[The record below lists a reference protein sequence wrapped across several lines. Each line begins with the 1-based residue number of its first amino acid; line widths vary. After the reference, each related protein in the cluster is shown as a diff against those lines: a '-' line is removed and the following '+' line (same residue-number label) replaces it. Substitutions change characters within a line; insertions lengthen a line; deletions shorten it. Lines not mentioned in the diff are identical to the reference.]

1 MRNGAL
7 LSSREFQVWGFAL
20 TWLACVG
27 LPVTL
32 RAEVEGTLSAKEVKP
47 GAVLLRHTA
56 ERTEKISGF
65 YVRLANC
72 LGPTEKPV
80 VAALRSGDTLRPER
94 VTLPVFPFPLIKY
107 TRPAGPVY
115 PPLDVGQE
123 YRVALAAPL
132 ELKVGEAV
140 TLEVESCGPME
151 SGVVAGL
158 QFQGV
163 WPLTGMRQPFR
174 AARSCGPVSR
184 VAWSE
189 REVVCTGN
197 QVKFDPEC
205 APQNNSGIV
214 ADADGTLF
222 QFSAY
227 YSVDEQYGGGRGGS
241 YSRIFGFRKAP
252 GAAEWEKLG
261 LIVDP
266 VPDGLTYA
274 GDPFVFRDLDG
285 TPCLAYSTADGT
297 DGFADWK
304 LIDGMV
310 RRSKT
315 KSFAGPWGE
324 PHAFYEKFPRH
335 GGSLHEGRM
344 IGIRIY
350 PRVET
355 KDYVLLWQH
364 GAPDIHVRGVII
376 PDLNAKLTH
385 EQIQQAAVLARNQE
399 EGGGGFQR
407 DGKGYLST
415 WQIPGLNDP
424 TGVQRLYEFELA
436 DPLNPE
442 KWRVVP
448 GSWGFNDGTDPV
460 EDGGC
465 TADAWALSMV
475 GDDLWATVV
484 TWSVSNQKNSTLACR
499 VPWELRVGETFRYGV
514 SKLAAYRD
522 VVPVV
527 EYAVGDAC
535 SLRFDFS
542 GKGKEAYAF
551 LLLGPA
557 RQALW
562 CGTVGLEVSD
572 KGMRLVAYSADL
584 KPTGLTPYQEPCW
597 AEGKTL
603 RLKLQREGLRIT
615 AWVDGAQCGPVT
627 VTDESRIQFL
637 SEPQRF
643 KLYGWQGGLY
653 AIKNAVL
660 ADGPEQ

>member
-1 MRNGAL
+1 M
-7 LSSREFQVWGFAL
+7 FAL
-20 TWLACVG
+20 ALTRLTCMGGGATLQAG
-27 LPVTL
+27 IENALP
-32 RAEVEGTLSAKEVKP
+32 AKEIRP

-56 ERTEKISGF
+56 ERAERVSGF

-72 LGPTEKPV
+72 LGPEEKPV
-80 VAALRSGDTLRPER
+80 VAALRTGAALRPER
-94 VTLPVFPFPLIKY
+94 VAIPVFPFPLVKY
-107 TRPAGPVY
+107 TKANDHVY

-123 YRVALAAPL
+123 YRVALSPPL
-132 ELKVGEAV
+132 ELNAGAV
-140 TLEVESCGPME
+140 VTVEVASCGQMD

-163 WPLTGMRQPFR
+163 WPLAEMRQPFR

-184 VAWSE
+184 VDWSA
-189 REVVCTGN
+189 REVVCIGN
-197 QVKFDPEC
+197 QIKFDPEC
-205 APQNNSGIV
+205 APQNNSGIA
-214 ADADGTLF
+214 ADADGTLY

-252 GAAEWEKLG
+252 GATEWEKMG
-261 LIVDP
+261 LLVDP
-266 VPDGLTYA
+266 VPAGLTYA
-274 GDPFVFRDLDG
+274 GDPFIFRDLDG

-297 DGFADWK
+297 DGFSDWK
-304 LIDGMV
+304 LIDGRV
-310 RRSKT
+310 LRSRT

-324 PHAFYEKFPRH
+324 PHALYEKFPRH
-335 GGSLHEGRM
+335 GGGRHEGRM

-364 GAPDIHVRGVII
+364 GSPDIHVRGVII

-415 WQIPGLNDP
+415 WQIPCIND
-424 TGVQRLYEFELA
+424 TTALQRLYEFDLA

-448 GSWGFNDGTDPV
+448 GSWGFNDGTHPV

-465 TADAWALSMV
+465 TADSWSLSMV

-484 TWSVSNQKNSTLACR
+484 TWSVSNHKNAVLACR
-499 VPWELRVGETFRYGV
+499 VPWEKRLGDSFRYGV
-514 SKLAAYRD
+514 TKVASYRD

-535 SLRFDFS
+535 SLSLDFT
-542 GKGKEAYAF
+542 GQGKEAYAF

-557 RQALW
+557 SQSLW
-562 CGTVGLEVSD
+562 RGTVGLEVSD
-572 KGMRLVAYSADL
+572 KGTRLVAYSADL
-584 KPTGLTPYQEPCW
+584 KPAGLTPYQEPRW

-603 RLKLQREGLRIT
+603 KLKLQREGMRIA
-615 AWVDGAQCGPVT
+615 AWANGVQCGPVT
-627 VTDESRIQFL
+627 LTDESRIRFL

-653 AIKNAVL
+653 TIKHAVL
-660 ADGPEQ
+660 TDGPEL